1 VLPSSGERKKLDQY
15 LGYAEELRV
24 MAERMTNTESR
35 RIVLSVVEDYER
47 LAAQLQAQLKPP
59 CDN

>member
-1 VLPSSGERKKLDQY
+1 VLPSGGEQEKIDRF

-24 MAERMTNTESR
+24 MAERMSNAEAR
-35 RIVLSVVEDYER
+35 RIVLSVVDDYER

-59 CDN
+59 CG